1 MRVACVYIPHFYVQ
15 VECLKYPDLGKR
27 PVVIVAMPEERGFVL
42 DCSEEL
48 IERGVKPLMPLK
60 NVYPLCYDAVPI
72 HTRRK
77 DYTGLWEEILSSI
90 AGISLR
96 MESRDPG
103 MVFLDITRLPGM
115 YTSEEKLARAL
126 VSLVAEK
133 FHLRVKVGVGNSR
146 FLAHETALCAQG
158 GPHVVRPGA
167 ERRFLSPVGI
177 DRLPVIEAIRERLH
191 MLGIHTLGQV
201 GAFTLSALTSQFGAT
216 GRVLWDIS
224 NGIEEQDRIDHAY
237 TITDIDQELVCEA
250 PVYSREQ
257 IRAALFEL
265 LDRLTMDLEEL
276 NKACRAIHL
285 VCDLENKT
293 FFQRQFTF
301 HAATASKE
309 EMLRRIMAGIENI
322 ELTSPIRIMSVRA
335 SSLEPY
341 AGRQGGLFKTRA
353 SMSKEIQNINGF
365 LKTKYGTV
373 PVVRAV
379 QNNSGSLLPD
389 ERFIFVEP

>member
-1 MRVACVYIPHFYVQ
+1 MRTACVYIPHFYVQ
-15 VECLKYPDLGKR
+15 MECLKRPDLLKR
-27 PVVIVAMPEERGFVL
+27 PVVIIAMPEERGFVL

-60 NVYPLCYDAVPI
+60 NVYSLCYDAIPI
-72 HTRRK
+72 YTRRK
-77 DYTGLWEEILSSI
+77 DYTGIWEDILSSI

-96 MESRDPG
+96 IESKEPG

-115 YTSEEKLARAL
+115 YTSEEKLVQAL

-133 FHLRVKVGVGNSR
+133 FELRVKVGVGNSR
-146 FLAHETALCAQG
+146 FLAYEAALCTHEDAI
-158 GPHVVRPGA
+158 VVRPGT
-167 ERRFLSPVGI
+167 ERQFLSPIGI
-177 DRLPVIEAIRERLH
+177 DRLPVADAIRERLH

-250 PVYSREQ
+250 PVCSREQ
-257 IRAALFEL
+257 IRAALLEL
-265 LDRLTMDLEEL
+265 LDRLSMELQEL
-276 NKACRAIHL
+276 NMACRAIQL

-293 FFQRQFTF
+293 FFQQRFTF
-301 HAATASKE
+301 HTATVSKE
-309 EMLRRIMAGIENI
+309 EMLRRIMAGIEHI
-322 ELTSPIRIMSVRA
+322 ELTSPIRILSVRA
-335 SSLEPY
+335 SSLETY
-341 AGRQGGLFKTRA
+341 SGRQGSLFKTRP
-353 SMSKEIQNINGF
+353 SLSKEMQSINGF
-365 LKTKYGTV
+365 LKTKYGTM

-379 QNNSGSLLPD
+379 KNDSGSLLPD
-389 ERFIFVEP
+389 RRFTFVEP